1 MNVFDLMATL
11 RLDSSEYEKG
21 LDSAENKSSVFGDV
35 LKANLVSKG
44 IDVAIDGFK
53 KLGSTAV
60 DIIKQSVDSYG
71 DYQQLVGGVETLF
84 GDSAGKVLAD
94 AQSAFKDA
102 GMSMNDYMETSIQS
116 AASLIN
122 SLGGDQA
129 KAAEL
134 MNVSIVDMADNVNKM
149 GTSMQGVQ
157 DAYRGFSRG
166 NFTMLDNLALG
177 FSGTKE
183 GMQELLDKAEEF
195 AAKNGEIRDFSI
207 DSYADIVEAIHIVQD
222 EMGITETTA
231 NEAAGT
237 IQGSLGALSA
247 AWQNLV
253 VGFSDPNADL
263 GVLIDNVVQSGKVA
277 LENLL
282 PTIKQALI
290 GISQAI
296 KEIAPIIADE
306 LPGLVEEVLPPII
319 EAITTLVA
327 AIVTNLPTIISVL
340 VDAMPMV
347 IETIGNA
354 LVESWP
360 ALSEAIMEALST
372 TGGQI
377 LAVVLGI
384 VTAIKGYGIITGI
397 MNIIG
402 VIGNLGTTIGGFA
415 SSALPSLSTAVGGVT
430 TAFSG
435 FSIASAGM
443 LAGIGVAV
451 AEIINGVNQLI
462 EAHQTYEKAF
472 NTHQSEIDSAMSNYV
487 KLYNEKGKEIADQW
501 AEMVYQIDTSN
512 MSLEESQK
520 AISEKING
528 YWDDVPQNMFEG
540 FKQGIDTYFG
550 ADGKGIFA
558 LLGDAFDG
566 AVDGILGL
574 LGIHSPSTV
583 FEGIAKNL
591 VLGLMKG
598 FNDNWKSFITNVI
611 NFVSNIPKMFA
622 NLPATM
628 LQIGSNLL
636 VSLGN
641 GFVNAIGGV
650 LERVRNV
657 GMSIVNA
664 AKSVFGIASP
674 SKVFTEIGRF
684 IDEGLADGIVGGL
697 GMVENAMGDLDDVIA
712 SDTDDFG
719 VSNTYKV
726 ETLDNG
732 QQQTARDRE
741 LYGLLNE
748 IRDAILSMD
757 LTMDGQ
763 SVSNRIYGYMDSDLG
778 MLARYRSREALA

>member
-1 MNVFDLMATL
+1 MSLNIFDLMATL
-11 RLDSSEYEKG
+11 RLDSSDYERG
-21 LDSAENKSSVFGDV
+21 LDGAEKQSSVFGDV

-71 DYQQLVGGVETLF
+71 EYQQLVGGVETLF

-149 GTSMQGVQ
+149 GTTMQGVQ

-207 DSYADIVEAIHIVQD
+207 DSYADIVEAIHIVQT
-222 EMGITETTA
+222 EMGITGTTA
-231 NEAAGT
+231 NEASET
-237 IQGSLGALSA
+237 IQGSIGALSS

-253 VGFSDPNADL
+253 IGFSDPDADL

-319 EAITTLVA
+319 DAATTLVA

-360 ALSEAIMEALST
+360 ALSEAIMEALNT
-372 TGGQI
+372 TGGQV

-384 VTAIKGYGIITGI
+384 VTAVKGYGIITGI

-402 VIGNLGTTIGGFA
+402 TIGSLGTSIMGLA
-415 SSALPSLSTAVGGVT
+415 SSAMPVITEAVGTAT
-430 TAFSG
+430 TAFGG
-435 FSIASAGM
+435 FSIATAGVV
-443 LAGIGVAV
+443 AGIGVCV
-451 AEIINGVNQLI
+451 AEIINGTNQLI
-462 EAHQTYEKAF
+462 DAHKTYETALQ
-472 NTHQSEIDSAMSNYV
+472 THQSEIDSAMSNYA

-512 MSLEESQK
+512 MSLEESQR
-520 AISEKING
+520 AISQRIDS
-528 YWDDVPQNMFEG
+528 YWDGVPQNMWEG
-540 FKQGIDTYFG
+540 FKAGWNDYFG
-550 ADGKGIFA
+550 SGGKGLFA
-558 LLGDAFDG
+558 LIGDAFSG
-566 AVDGILGL
+566 AVDGVRDMLGL
-574 LGIHSPSTV
+574 HSPSTV
-583 FEGIAKNL
+583 FADIGKNV
-591 VLGLMKG
+591 VLGFSNGYNKNWNEF
-598 FNDNWKSFITNVI
+598 FNNIQLSISNVTKAF
-611 NFVSNIPKMFA
+611 NSLTLSMS
-622 NLPATM
+622 
-628 LQIGSNLL
+628 QIGSNLL
-636 VSLGN
+636 ISLGN
-641 GFVNAIGGV
+641 GFMNAMGGV
-650 LERVRNV
+650 LDRVRSV
-657 GMSIVNA
+657 GTSIVNA

-684 IDEGLADGIVGGL
+684 IDEGLADGIMDGLSLIEDAADDMTDAVYGDDLFRDQDMQVVTTTSKSDDEPPTDSLIPTQGEESRDIVVILELDGVEVGRTVAPYINRESRRVGVQLAGGL
-697 GMVENAMGDLDDVIA
+697 A
-712 SDTDDFG
+712 
-719 VSNTYKV
+719 
-726 ETLDNG
+726 
-732 QQQTARDRE
+732 
-741 LYGLLNE
+741 
-748 IRDAILSMD
+748 
-757 LTMDGQ
+757 
-763 SVSNRIYGYMDSDLG
+763 
-778 MLARYRSREALA
+778 